1 MKLNLKLALWG
12 ITSFLGLI
20 LFNFLFISFLS
31 KSTNFALEQLL
42 NLKLYIIPL
51 ALGFSFQVL
60 LFLNIREKVKGSS
73 GLVFGSG
80 TMSTGSM
87 IACCAHHITEV
98 LPFLALGGISI
109 FFTNY
114 QKELLIFSIL
124 INWLGVLYFF
134 SQGRKKYSKS
144 PA

>member
-114 QKELLIFSIL
+114 QKELLILSIL
-124 INWLGVLYFF
+124 INWFGVLYMYRRLR
-134 SQGRKKYSKS
+134 SLNAR
-144 PA
+144 

>member
-87 IACCAHHITEV
+87 IACCAHHITEI

-114 QKELLIFSIL
+114 QKELLILSIL
-124 INWLGVLYFF
+124 INWFGVLYMY
-134 SQGRKKYSKS
+134 RRLR
-144 PA
+144 

>member
-87 IACCAHHITEV
+87 IACCAHHITEI
-98 LPFLALGGISI
+98 LPFLDQ
-109 FFTNY
+109 F
-114 QKELLIFSIL
+114 QKKPEL
-124 INWLGVLYFF
+124 
-134 SQGRKKYSKS
+134 
-144 PA
+144 

>member
-12 ITSFLGLI
+12 ITSSFGLV
-20 LFNFLFISFLS
+20 LFNFLLISFLS

-60 LFLNIREKVKGSS
+60 LFLSIREKVKGPSVLIS
-73 GLVFGSG
+73 GSG
-80 TMSTGSM
+80 AMSSGSM
-87 IACCAHHITEV
+87 IACCAHHISET
-98 LPFLALGGISI
+98 LPFLALGGLSI

-114 QKELLIFSIL
+114 QKELLILSIL
-124 INWLGVLYFF
+124 INWFGVFYMY
-134 SQGRKKYSKS
+134 RKLRSLNV
-144 PA
+144 

>member
-42 NLKLYIIPL
+42 NLKFYIIPL

-60 LFLNIREKVKGSS
+60 LFLKIRESIKSS
-73 GLVFGSG
+73 SLLVSG
-80 TMSTGSM
+80 TGAMSTGSM
-87 IACCAHHITEV
+87 LACCAHHITEV
-98 LPFLALGGISI
+98 LPFLAFGGLSI
-109 FFTNY
+109 FLSNY
-114 QKELLIFSIL
+114 QKELLMLSIL
-124 INWLGVLYFF
+124 INWLGVL
-134 SQGRKKYSKS
+134 
-144 PA
+144 

>member
-1 MKLNLKLALWG
+1 
-12 ITSFLGLI
+12 
-20 LFNFLFISFLS
+20 
-31 KSTNFALEQLL
+31 
-42 NLKLYIIPL
+42 LYIIPL

-114 QKELLIFSIL
+114 QKELLILSIL
-124 INWLGVLYFF
+124 INWFGVLYMYRRLR
-134 SQGRKKYSKS
+134 SLNAR
-144 PA
+144 